1 MTQLLHDYGLVLL
14 FVFVAVESAGV
25 PIPGETVLIT
35 AAVLANPQHHQ
46 YSLLWVIVVASLA
59 AIIGDNIGYALGR
72 YGGRAL
78 IDRWGFVRRYAEKAL
93 PPSERFFEK
102 HGSKA
107 VFFGRFVA
115 VLRVTAAW
123 LAGLSHMKWWKFFL
137 WNAAGGHPLGNQRL
151 AARLLGRQE
160 GRRGGRQVRAL
171 RGDRPARAR
180 HCRILRRA
188 GRGGNACS
196 TRD

>member
-1 MTQLLHDYGLVLL
+1 MTQLLLDYGLVLL

-46 YSLLWVIVVASLA
+46 YSLVSVIVVASLA

-78 IDRWGFVRRYAEKAL
+78 INRWGVTRRYAEKAL

-102 HGSKA
+102 HGAKA

-137 WNAAGGHPLGNQRL
+137 WNAAGGIIWATSVSLLAYWAGKAVAEAVGKYGLYAVIVLLVLGTV
-151 AARLLGRQE
+151 GFF
-160 GRRGGRQVRAL
+160 GVRAWRKRML
-171 RGDRPARAR
+171 D
-180 HCRILRRA
+180 
-188 GRGGNACS
+188 
-196 TRD
+196 

>member
-1 MTQLLHDYGLVLL
+1 MTQLLLDYGLVLL

-46 YSLLWVIVVASLA
+46 YSLLSVIVVASLA

-78 IDRWGFVRRYAEKAL
+78 INRWGVTRRYAEKAL
-93 PPSERFFEK
+93 PPSERFFESTARS
-102 HGSKA
+102 GLL
-107 VFFGRFVA
+107 GRFVA

-137 WNAAGGHPLGNQRL
+137 
-151 AARLLGRQE
+151 
-160 GRRGGRQVRAL
+160 
-171 RGDRPARAR
+171 
-180 HCRILRRA
+180 
-188 GRGGNACS
+188 
-196 TRD
+196 

>member
-1 MTQLLHDYGLVLL
+1 MTQLLLDYGLVLL

-46 YSLLWVIVVASLA
+46 YSLISVIVVASLA
-59 AIIGDNIGYALGR
+59 AIVGDNIGYALGR

-78 IDRWGFVRRYAEKAL
+78 INRWGFTRRYAEKAL

-102 HGSKA
+102 HGPKA
-107 VFFGRFVA
+107 VFFGRFIA

-123 LAGLSHMKWWKFFL
+123 LAGLSHMKWWKFFAL
-137 WNAAGGHPLGNQRL
+137 ERGRRHPLGDRRL
-151 AARLLGRQE
+151 AARLLGRQ
-160 GRRGGRQVRAL
+160 GRRRGGRA
-171 RGDRPARAR
+171 
-180 HCRILRRA
+180 
-188 GRGGNACS
+188 S
-196 TRD
+196 TGSTP